1 LKVKKDSS
9 LDLSETHAIAAA
21 KEKEVKNF
29 ASALGIRAGKKSEY
43 AVIYVGADQGFMFR
57 PRGGSCFRP

>member
-1 LKVKKDSS
+1 MALFLSSRLTSYYALQELKVKKDSS

-29 ASALGIRAGKKSEY
+29 ASALGIRPG
-43 AVIYVGADQGFMFR
+43 I
-57 PRGGSCFRP
+57 